1 MIKWAIVFAFFSAL
15 TGVFGFAGIVE
26 GLADIARVL
35 FMAALSGFLLFTFL
49 SLYMIEP
56 VE

>member
-1 MIKWAIVFAFFSAL
+1 LIKWAVVFAAFSVL

-26 GLADIARVL
+26 GLADLAQAL

-49 SLYMIEP
+49 GLYMIEP